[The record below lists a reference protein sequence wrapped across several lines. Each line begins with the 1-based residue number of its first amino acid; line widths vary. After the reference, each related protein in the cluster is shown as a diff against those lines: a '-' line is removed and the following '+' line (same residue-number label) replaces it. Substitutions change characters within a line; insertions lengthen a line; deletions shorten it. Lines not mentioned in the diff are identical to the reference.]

1 MKMKKI
7 IIENFGGTEKLE
19 LKDIENS
26 IPKKNEVSIAHKA
39 IGVNYIDIYQRS
51 GIYPISLPSGLGLE
65 ASGIV
70 ESIGE
75 DVKNIKIGDRVC
87 YCNGPVGAY
96 ATHNNVP
103 EQLVLKLPEEIS
115 FSTAAASLLK
125 GLTTYFLLNEVFK
138 VKKEHTILFH
148 AVAGGVGSIAVP
160 WAKAIGAKI
169 IGTVGSDEKKI
180 YAEQRGCD
188 HVINYNKESFKE
200 KVLELTNNDGVP
212 VAYDS
217 IGKITV
223 NDSLDCLSKRG
234 LLVSFGNAS
243 GVVDPINI
251 LNLMKKGSLY
261 VTRPTLFDYVKTR
274 KELENASSEFFKM
287 LIDKKITIDINQE
300 FKLSE
305 VRKAHDSIANRNTKG
320 MTILIP

>member
-1 MKMKKI
+1 MQMKKI

-138 VKKEHTILFH
+138 VKK
-148 AVAGGVGSIAVP
+148 
-160 WAKAIGAKI
+160 
-169 IGTVGSDEKKI
+169 
-180 YAEQRGCD
+180 
-188 HVINYNKESFKE
+188 
-200 KVLELTNNDGVP
+200 
-212 VAYDS
+212 
-217 IGKITV
+217 
-223 NDSLDCLSKRG
+223 
-234 LLVSFGNAS
+234 
-243 GVVDPINI
+243 
-251 LNLMKKGSLY
+251 
-261 VTRPTLFDYVKTR
+261 
-274 KELENASSEFFKM
+274 
-287 LIDKKITIDINQE
+287 
-300 FKLSE
+300 
-305 VRKAHDSIANRNTKG
+305 
-320 MTILIP
+320 